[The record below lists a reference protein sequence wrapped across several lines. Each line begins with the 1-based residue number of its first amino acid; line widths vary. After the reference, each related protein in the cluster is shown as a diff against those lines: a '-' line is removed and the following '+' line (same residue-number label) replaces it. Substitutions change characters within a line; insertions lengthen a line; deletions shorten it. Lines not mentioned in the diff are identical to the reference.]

1 MAYGHPRAT
10 YENALARAY
19 SSLHTA
25 ERAAVRDGDEGAAED
40 CGQLLQEVVRLQTAS
55 LKGPLKPYKG
65 QMTFHSVST
74 YPSVSPVDSE
84 Q

>member
-19 SSLHTA
+19 SGLHTA
-25 ERAAVRDGDEGAAED
+25 ERAAAKSGDEGAVED
-40 CGQLLQEVVRLQTAS
+40 CGQLLREVVRLQYAS

-65 QMTFHSVST
+65 QMTFHGVST
-74 YPSVSPVDSE
+74 YPSASPVDSE